1 MRFFEIDYSLV
12 PRRWNGTA
20 RCLLSLLACCL
31 LTAVAWGQEI
41 KHDAIEPLDRSSL
54 RAALKPPA
62 QSSKPAVLKP
72 LDRSSPR
79 AALKTF
85 LETGDAIGAFLV
97 RDYFP
102 SPSPAKYD
110 HLRSQSK
117 TMIQGLDLSKVSPAS
132 REKAGRAAAADLYEI
147 LSRIELPPDDA
158 IPDANANAKRWV
170 IPNTEI
176 ALERVPEGPRQGEF
190 LFSAETVDNADDFYE
205 RVRALPYTRSV
216 PLENLK
222 ETIIGGAGWLIPYR
236 WIQAIPQEL
245 RVSLAGQPSW
255 KWLGLALL
263 LCVYALSLRLAY
275 RLSHRVSEQH
285 PFLRSLAQAA
295 LPAFLLLATP
305 AFAYL
310 ALVQINLIGNAGSAI
325 EVTATVIEYLAG
337 AWICWRLAPVI
348 AEAIIASP
356 NIHTESIDAHLI
368 RICARLLGIVAG
380 VALLAVGAE
389 RIGVPLYGVVA
400 GLGVGGLAIALAA
413 QPTVENLIGG
423 LSLFA
428 DKPIRVG
435 DFFRYGSDIG
445 TVEGIGIRS
454 TRIRG
459 LDRTLTTI
467 PNAALSKMPVEN
479 FALRDRLLIKS
490 TISVRYETSP
500 EQLRFLL
507 VKIREL
513 LLGHPRIHPEPA
525 RVRFVEFAASSLNLE
540 VFAYAT
546 TRDWEE
552 FLGIRE
558 DLFLRIMDIVK
569 QSGTAF
575 AIPSQNV
582 YFDRD
587 NGLDACRTSAAETQV
602 QSWRDEGRLPFP
614 DFAPEQ
620 KDQLRGSLVY
630 PPEGSPGSG

>member
-1 MRFFEIDYSLV
+1 MIIPTNEINTGLV
-12 PRRWNGTA
+12 PRRWNGAA
-20 RCLLSLLACCL
+20 RCFLSLLACCL
-31 LTAVAWGQEI
+31 LTAVAWGQEPERAL
-41 KHDAIEPLDRSSL
+41 KSPDRSSP
-54 RAALKPPA
+54 RAA
-62 QSSKPAVLKP
+62 LKP

-85 LETGDAIGAFLV
+85 LESGDAIGAFLL
-97 RDYFP
+97 REYFP
-102 SPSPAKYD
+102 SPSRAKYD
-110 HLRSQSK
+110 HLRSVVK
-117 TMIQGLDLSKVSPAS
+117 TMIQGLDLSEVSPAA
-132 REKAGRAAAADLYEI
+132 REKAGRAAAAALYDT

-158 IPDANANAKRWV
+158 IPDSGANFKRWV

-176 ALERVPEGPRQGEF
+176 ALERVPQGPRQGEF
-190 LFSAETVDNADDFYE
+190 LFSSETVANADDFYE

-222 ETIIGGAGWLIPYR
+222 ETIIGGGGWLIPYR
-236 WIQAIPQEL
+236 WIQAIPKEL
-245 RVSLAGQPSW
+245 RVPLAGQPSW
-255 KWLGLALL
+255 KWIGLMLL
-263 LCVYALSLRLAY
+263 LCVFALSLRVAY
-275 RLSHRVSEQH
+275 RLSHRGSEQH

-325 EVTATVIEYLAG
+325 EVTATVVMFLAG
-337 AWICWRLAPVI
+337 AWICWRLAPVF

-356 NIHTESIDAHLI
+356 QIHTESIDAHLI
-368 RICARLLGIVAG
+368 RICARLLGIVAAVG
-380 VALLAVGAE
+380 LLAAGAE

-435 DFFRYGSDIG
+435 DFFRYGADIG

-467 PNAALSKMPVEN
+467 PNAALSKMPVVN
-479 FALRDRLLIKS
+479 FALRDRLLIKT
-490 TISVRYETSP
+490 TIGVRYETSP

-507 VKIREL
+507 VKVREL
-513 LLGHPRIHPEPA
+513 LLGHPRIHPQPA
-525 RVRFVEFAASSLNLE
+525 RARFVEFGASSLNLE

-546 TRDWEE
+546 TSDWEE

-558 DLFLRIMDIVK
+558 DVFLRIMDIVK
-569 QSGTAF
+569 QSGTRI
-575 AIPSQNV
+575 AIPSQTV
-582 YFDRD
+582 YFGRD

-602 QSWRDEGRLPFP
+602 RSWRDEGRLPFP

-620 KDQLRGSLVY
+620 KDQLRGSLAY
-630 PPEGSPGSG
+630 PPKGSPGECLNSMKQPSRKD

>member
-1 MRFFEIDYSLV
+1 
-12 PRRWNGTA
+12 
-20 RCLLSLLACCL
+20 
-31 LTAVAWGQEI
+31 
-41 KHDAIEPLDRSSL
+41 
-54 RAALKPPA
+54 
-62 QSSKPAVLKP
+62 
-72 LDRSSPR
+72 
-79 AALKTF
+79 
-85 LETGDAIGAFLV
+85 
-97 RDYFP
+97 
-102 SPSPAKYD
+102 
-110 HLRSQSK
+110 
-117 TMIQGLDLSKVSPAS
+117 
-132 REKAGRAAAADLYEI
+132 LYET

-158 IPDANANAKRWV
+158 IPDTSANVKRWV

-190 LFSAETVDNADDFYE
+190 LFSSETVANAGDFYE

-222 ETIIGGAGWLIPYR
+222 ETVIGGAGWLIPNR
-236 WIQAIPQEL
+236 WIQAIPEKL
-245 RVSLAGQPSW
+245 RVPLAGQPSW
-255 KWLGLALL
+255 KWIGLVLL
-263 LCVYALSLRLAY
+263 LCVFALSLRLAY
-275 RLSHRVSEQH
+275 RLSHQVSEQH

-325 EVTATVIEYLAG
+325 EVTATAVTYLAG
-337 AWICWRLAPVI
+337 AWICWRLAPVF
-348 AEAIIASP
+348 AEGIIASP

-380 VALLAVGAE
+380 AGLLAVGLD
-389 RIGVPLYGVVA
+389 RIGVPLYGIVA

-445 TVEGIGIRS
+445 TVESIGIRS

-459 LDRTLTTI
+459 IDRTLTTI

-479 FALRDRLLIKS
+479 FALRDRLLIKT

-507 VKIREL
+507 VKLREL
-513 LLGHPRIHPEPA
+513 LLAHPRIHPEPA
-525 RVRFVEFAASSLNLE
+525 RVRFVEFGASSLNLE
-540 VFAYAT
+540 MFAYAT
-546 TRDWEE
+546 TSNWEE

-558 DLFLRIMDIVK
+558 DVFLRIMDTVK

-575 AIPSQNV
+575 AIPSQTL
-582 YFDRD
+582 YFGRD
-587 NGLDACRTSAAETQV
+587 KGLDACRTSAAETQV
-602 QSWRDEGRLPFP
+602 QSWRDEERLPFP
-614 DFAPEQ
+614 DFTPEL

-630 PPEGSPGSG
+630 PPKGSPGSA